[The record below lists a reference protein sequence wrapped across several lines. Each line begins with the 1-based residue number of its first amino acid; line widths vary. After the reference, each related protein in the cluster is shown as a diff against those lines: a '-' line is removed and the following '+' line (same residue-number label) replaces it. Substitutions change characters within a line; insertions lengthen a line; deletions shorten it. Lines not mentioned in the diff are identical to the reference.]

1 MIRRT
6 TIDTG
11 PTRGEV
17 RLLHDLLAL
26 ERMLEPESTPART
39 RLERELGAGF
49 ADAVRSSL
57 LEPTVRAA

>member
-1 MIRRT
+1 
-6 TIDTG
+6 
-11 PTRGEV
+11 
-17 RLLHDLLAL
+17 
-26 ERMLEPESTPART
+26 MLESERTPVRT